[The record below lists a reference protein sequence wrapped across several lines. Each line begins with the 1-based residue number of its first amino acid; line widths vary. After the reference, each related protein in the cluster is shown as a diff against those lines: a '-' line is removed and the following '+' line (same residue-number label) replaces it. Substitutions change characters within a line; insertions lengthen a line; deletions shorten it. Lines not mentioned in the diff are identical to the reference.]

1 MPNRGDS
8 WAIGD
13 NKMKKTFLATL
24 LLSLNI
30 VPAFAYVR
38 DDTDSGTGLLGG
50 LIFFVIFI
58 IGAIISLKNQDKK

>member
-1 MPNRGDS
+1 
-8 WAIGD
+8 
-13 NKMKKTFLATL
+13 MKKIFFATL

-38 DDTDSGTGLLGG
+38 DETDSGLGVG
-50 LIFFVIFI
+50 GTILFFAILI

>member
-1 MPNRGDS
+1 
-8 WAIGD
+8 
-13 NKMKKTFLATL
+13 MKKIFFATL

-50 LIFFVIFI
+50 LIFLVIFI

>member
-1 MPNRGDS
+1 MPNRGGS

-38 DDTDSGTGLLGG
+38 DDTDSGWGVGG
-50 LIFFVIFI
+50 TILFFAILI